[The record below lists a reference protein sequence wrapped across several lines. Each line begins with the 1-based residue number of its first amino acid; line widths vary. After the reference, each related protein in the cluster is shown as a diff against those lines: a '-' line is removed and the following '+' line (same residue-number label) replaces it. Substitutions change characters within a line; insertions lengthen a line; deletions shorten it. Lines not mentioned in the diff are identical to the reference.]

1 MSLGQR
7 KLHCVRS
14 DAAIIFSRNCFASG
28 ALLYLPKPKYLADTV
43 HICKGKDRR
52 EAGELQFLAS
62 DGAAIPA
69 ARKGRNP
76 VDDLPEKKKRGKNKK
91 SSSSSST
98 GVSRR
103 DFLKIS
109 GVSAAVPLVTQ
120 ASALAIA
127 DEVRELGPGKVPV
140 TLNVNGKKLSAQ
152 LEPRVTLLDALRDK
166 FELTGAKRVCDRGT
180 CGACTVLMDDKAVY
194 SCSVLAI
201 DAQGREITTVEGLGA
216 PGRLHPIQQAFLD
229 NDAQQCGFCTPGF
242 VMATKA
248 FLDQHPNPTLEQIKH
263 GLGGNFCRC
272 GTYAGMRAAVM
283 QAAKTTKGA

>member
-1 MSLGQR
+1 VFLQTEQLYSAGTALR
-7 KLHCVRS
+7 PERCS
-14 DAAIIFSRNCFASG
+14 ISRNRNTS
-28 ALLYLPKPKYLADTV
+28 LDTV
-43 HICKGKDRR
+43 DICKGKDRR

-62 DGAAIPA
+62 DGAAISA